1 MKYDEIIKEIILMN
15 AELFAALD
23 ALQEEKGIEKA
34 YMIEKIETALIMAFK
49 RDNNNAN
56 VRVYLNEDVKDIK
69 VFQLKDI
76 VEEVEDP
83 TLQIDLE
90 SAKRINPRNIMGG
103 VAEIE
108 FEPKDFGRI
117 SAQTAKQVIIQGIR
131 EAERSMIVKEFE
143 NKKEE
148 LIPAVVYKVFP
159 DTGDALLTIEKN
171 EMILLN
177 SELIPG
183 ETLKEG
189 TNIKVYVTEVKNQA
203 RGPIVTISRKHSGL
217 VKRLFE
223 MEVPEIADGTV
234 KINAISREAGS
245 RTKIAVSATDSNVD
259 PVGAC
264 IGPKR
269 SRVNT
274 ILKELS
280 GEKIDIIKY
289 SEDPAEYIKAALSP
303 ATAIL
308 EVTADPGER
317 TCKVIVG
324 AQQLSLA
331 IGKEGQNARLAAR
344 LTGYKI
350 DIAASAPAEE

>member
-1 MKYDEIIKEIILMN
+1 MN
-15 AELFAALD
+15 AEFFAALD
-23 ALQEEKGIEKA
+23 ALEEEKGIEKA
-34 YMIEKIETALIMAFK
+34 YMIEKIETALITAFK

-56 VRVYLNEDVKDIK
+56 VRVYLNEDKKDIK

-83 TLQIDLE
+83 VLQIDLE
-90 SAKRINPRNIMGG
+90 SAKKINARYVMGG

-108 FEPKDFGRI
+108 FKPKDFGRI

-131 EAERSMIVKEFE
+131 EAERGIVVREFE
-143 NKKEE
+143 SKKEE
-148 LIPAVVYKVFP
+148 LVPAIVYKIFP
-159 DTGDALLTIEKN
+159 DTGDALLTIDKT
-171 EMILLN
+171 EMILL
-177 SELIPG
+177 SGELIPG
-183 ETLKEG
+183 ERLKEG
-189 TNIKVYVTEVKNQA
+189 SNIRVYVTEVKNQA
-203 RGPIVTISRKHSGL
+203 KGPLVTISRKHPGL
-217 VKRLFE
+217 VRRLFE
-223 MEVPEIADGTV
+223 TEVPEISDGTV
-234 KINAISREAGS
+234 IINAISREPGS
-245 RTKIAVSATDSNVD
+245 RTKIAVSASNPDVD

-269 SRVNT
+269 IRINT

-308 EVTADPGER
+308 DVTANTEER
-317 TCKVIVG
+317 TCKVLVD

-350 DIAASAPAEE
+350 DIKAPAEE

>member
-1 MKYDEIIKEIILMN
+1 MN
-15 AELFAALD
+15 AEFFAALD

-34 YMIEKIETALIMAFK
+34 YMIEKIETALITAFK

-56 VRVYLNEDVKDIK
+56 VRVYLNEDKKDIR
-69 VFQLKDI
+69 VYQLKDI

-83 TLQIDLE
+83 VLQIDLE
-90 SAKRINPRNIMGG
+90 SAKKLNARYVMGG

-108 FEPKDFGRI
+108 FKPKDFGRI

-131 EAERSMIVKEFE
+131 EAERGIVVREFE

-148 LIPAVVYKVFP
+148 LIPAIVYKIFP
-159 DTGDALLTIEKN
+159 DTGDALLTIDKT
-171 EMILLN
+171 EMILL
-177 SELIPG
+177 SGELIPG
-183 ETLKEG
+183 ERLKEG
-189 TNIKVYVTEVKNQA
+189 ANIRVYVTEVKNQA
-203 RGPIVTISRKHSGL
+203 KGPIVTISRKHPGL
-217 VKRLFE
+217 IKRLFE
-223 MEVPEIADGTV
+223 SEVPEIADGTV
-234 KINAISREAGS
+234 IINNISREPGS
-245 RTKIAVSATDSNVD
+245 RTKISVSASNPDVD

-269 SRVNT
+269 LRINT
-274 ILKELS
+274 ILKEIS

-289 SEDPAEYIKAALSP
+289 SDDPAEYIKAALSP

-308 EVTADPGER
+308 EVTADPEER
-317 TCKVIVG
+317 TCKVLVD

-350 DIAASAPAEE
+350 DIKAPAQE

>member
-1 MKYDEIIKEIILMN
+1 MN
-15 AELFAALD
+15 AEFFAALD

-34 YMIEKIETALIMAFK
+34 YMIEKIESALITAFK
-49 RDNNNAN
+49 RDNNNNAN
-56 VRVYLNEDVKDIK
+56 VKVYLNEDKKDIK

-83 TLQIDLE
+83 FVQIDLDA
-90 SAKRINPRNIMGG
+90 AKKINARYVLGG

-108 FEPKDFGRI
+108 FKPKDFGRI

-131 EAERSMIVKEFE
+131 EAERGMVVKKFE

-148 LIPAVVYKVFP
+148 LVPAIVYKVFP
-159 DTGDALLTIEKN
+159 DTGDALLSIEKN
-171 EMILLN
+171 EMILLSN
-177 SELIPG
+177 ELIPG
-183 ETLKEG
+183 EVLKEG
-189 TNIKVYVTEVKNQA
+189 ENIKVYVTEVKNQA
-203 RGPIVTISRKHSGL
+203 KGPIVTISRKHPGL

-223 MEVPEIADGTV
+223 SEVPEIADNTV
-234 KINAISREAGS
+234 IINSISREPGS
-245 RTKIAVSATDSNVD
+245 RTKIAVSSQNPDVD

-269 SRVNT
+269 TRINT
-274 ILKELS
+274 VLKELS

-289 SEDPAEYIKAALSP
+289 SDDPVEYIKAALSP
-303 ATAIL
+303 ATAIF
-308 EVTADPGER
+308 EVTADPEER
-317 TCKVIVG
+317 TCKVLVDP
-324 AQQLSLA
+324 QQLSLA

-350 DIAASAPAEE
+350 DIKAPAPTEE

>member
-1 MKYDEIIKEIILMN
+1 MN
-15 AELFAALD
+15 AEFFAALD
-23 ALQEEKGIEKA
+23 ALEEEKGIEKA
-34 YMIEKIETALIMAFK
+34 YMIEKIETALITAFK
-49 RDNNNAN
+49 RDNANAN
-56 VRVYLNEDVKDIK
+56 VRVYMNEDKKDIR

-83 TLQIDLE
+83 VLQIDLE
-90 SAKRINPRNIMGG
+90 SAKKLNSRNVLGG

-108 FEPKDFGRI
+108 FKPKDFGRI
-117 SAQTAKQVIIQGIR
+117 TAGTAKQVIIQGIR
-131 EAERSMIVKEFE
+131 EAERGIVVKEFE
-143 NKKEE
+143 SKKEE
-148 LIPAVVYKVFP
+148 LVPAIVYKIFP
-159 DTGDALLTIEKN
+159 DTGDALLTINKT
-171 EMILLN
+171 EMILL
-177 SELIPG
+177 SGELIPG
-183 ETLKEG
+183 ERLKEG
-189 TNIKVYVTEVKNQA
+189 ANIRVYVTEVKNQA
-203 RGPIVTISRKHSGL
+203 KGPLVTISRKHPGL
-217 VKRLFE
+217 VRRLFE

-234 KINAISREAGS
+234 IINNISREPGS
-245 RTKIAVSATDSNVD
+245 RTKISVSAANPDVD

-269 SRVNT
+269 TRINT

-289 SEDPAEYIKAALSP
+289 SDDPAEYIKAALSP

-308 EVTADPGER
+308 EVTANPDER
-317 TCKVIVG
+317 TCKVLVD

-350 DIAASAPAEE
+350 DIKAPAES